1 MTYIP
6 MKHTLAVALD
16 LFRSFWSAVCLPFR
30 NRPRRLLACGHLRV
44 AQVSLRSALTALL
57 LAPLAAAPSE
67 DEKPDLTRWT
77 DDFSDVAA
85 FAKNWSSY
93 GFLASGIDAKNPLGK
108 AVGADQARPEWWQIV
123 DGALRGQNFPEEKH
137 GAGLSRNAAGHD
149 VRLRC
154 RFKLPVGGMAAIGI
168 RGENPILE
176 KVFNVVSLHIRN
188 DSIMAADND
197 ALHPKDSPEAAELKK
212 KGTWNRK
219 FYYAKTEKVV
229 IEPDVWHDLAV
240 EVRGKELRV
249 LVDGKAAL
257 IYTTLCGDAP
267 KTSIGFG
274 LGGNGQTVMA
284 TWYDEVSFEPL
295 EEKK

>member
-16 LFRSFWSAVCLPFR
+16 LLRPSWRAVWLPFR

-44 AQVSLRSALTALL
+44 AQVSLCSALTALL

-77 DDFSDVAA
+77 DDFSDVAV

-93 GFLASGIDAKNPLGK
+93 GFPASGSDAKNPLGK
-108 AVGADQARPEWWQIV
+108 AVGADEARPEWWQIV

-137 GAGLSRNAAGHD
+137 GSGLSRNAAGHD

-188 DSIMAADND
+188 DSIVAADND
-197 ALHPKDSPEAAELKK
+197 VLHPKDSPEAAELKK

-249 LVDGKAAL
+249 LVDGKAAMT
-257 IYTTLCGDAP
+257 YTTLCGDAP
-267 KTSIGFG
+267 KTSI
-274 LGGNGQTVMA
+274 
-284 TWYDEVSFEPL
+284 
-295 EEKK
+295 